1 MHHAANV
8 CYVCVLNRRSGKV
21 IKGRLV
27 VYDWGSNYSDLEIYK
42 ISQLENFSKHQIQNP
57 YFITK
62 ENQSRG
68 REY

>member
-1 MHHAANV
+1 M
-8 CYVCVLNRRSGKV
+8 